1 MGRQYLILDS
11 VFMEKFMGNMIG
23 GTAPLATR
31 LTIAHIF
38 TLCQNLQIKVTG
50 WSTIARNGQ
59 HGNNSQNTRS

>member
-38 TLCQNLQIKVTG
+38 HFVKICK
-50 WSTIARNGQ
+50 
-59 HGNNSQNTRS
+59 